1 MDDPSLAQTL
11 MRMFFQTNG
20 GGIQPLLPLP
30 QMQNAQELKH
40 ECEKK
45 KFPLNQDTEN
55 SAGLVLLRV
64 SNFLV
69 PSLEELI
76 ESLLL

>member
-1 MDDPSLAQTL
+1 
-11 MRMFFQTNG
+11 MFFQTNG
-20 GGIQPLLPLP
+20 GGIQSLLPLP
-30 QMQNAQELKH
+30 QMQNAQGLKH

-45 KFPLNQDTEN
+45 KTFPLNQDIEN
-55 SAGLVLLRV
+55 SAGLVLHRV

-69 PSLEELI
+69 PSHEELI